1 MIYILHV
8 NSMKRSLIAV
18 LLLFVLMGCKK
29 AIQKQEENA
38 IMKAMTDGQWVITSF
53 TSNSSDITSD
63 FTGYKF
69 QFFSDFTVNAI
80 RNGIIEKTG
89 NWEGDINT
97 MSILANFPNAT
108 DPLALLNGTWL
119 ITDNSWT
126 YVKAT
131 MTVGTE
137 TRALRLDKQ

>member
-8 NSMKRSLIAV
+8 NSMKRPLIAV

-38 IMKAMTDGQWVITSF
+38 IVKAMTDGQWIITSF

-89 NWEGDINT
+89 DWEGDINT

-137 TRALRLDKQ
+137 VRALRLDKQ